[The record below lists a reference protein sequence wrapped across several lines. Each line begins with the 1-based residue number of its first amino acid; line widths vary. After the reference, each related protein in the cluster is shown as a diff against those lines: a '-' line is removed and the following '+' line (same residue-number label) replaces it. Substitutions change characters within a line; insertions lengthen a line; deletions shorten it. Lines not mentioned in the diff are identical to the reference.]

1 MEQQIFQ
8 TADKVKITKQA
19 MQEELGDDYKRCWA
33 FAFKY
38 ANEKI
43 DYDEQVKRLCDQFE
57 LIKSQGEWFVTGAN
71 KIVLINEQADS
82 VEQEKEEEEEEQ
94 KELSSFSNA
103 RQKKPAIEYIS
114 QIEMMTF
121 LEDVEEMIKDC
132 KYGKYWGDL
141 EKLKQTVMEQNCA
154 TKIEVLTIF
163 NIRSLIEGEQEAD
176 ERFFDAYPV
185 STSAWENGHFD
196 CAGNV
201 NYW

>member
-38 ANEKI
+38 AKENI

-71 KIVLINEQADS
+71 KIVLINEQEDN
-82 VEQEKEEEEEEQ
+82 VDQQGEEEEQ
-94 KELSSFSNA
+94 KELSSFSAA
-103 RQKKPAIEYIS
+103 RQKKPETDYIS
-114 QIEMMTF
+114 QMEMMTF

-132 KYGKYWGDL
+132 KFSDYWVDL
-141 EKLKQTVMEQNCA
+141 EKLKQRVTEQICA
-154 TKIEVLTIF
+154 TEKEVLMIW
-163 NIRSLIEGEQEAD
+163 
-176 ERFFDAYPV
+176 V
-185 STSAWENGHFD
+185 
-196 CAGNV
+196 
-201 NYW
+201 